1 MAQKVNSNI
10 LSYSKASSDYSQ
22 VTKMSIGFYG
32 IQLMILFAA
41 TVSCFSLDKIL
52 HYDSHPSPESS
63 TSNSFKPNFCRI
75 AIAMSSGENIS
86 TEIHHLG
93 GELVDGFG
101 FCGSYV
107 AKGYFKQSA
116 GSMRGQEVVVLYTYV
131 ENDYKER
138 SVDNLR
144 SVLQK
149 VVKLKK
155 FSLLTL
161 EIDGKSEIFF
171 PKF

>member
-1 MAQKVNSNI
+1 M
-10 LSYSKASSDYSQ
+10 
-22 VTKMSIGFYG
+22 
-32 IQLMILFAA
+32 
-41 TVSCFSLDKIL
+41 
-52 HYDSHPSPESS
+52 
-63 TSNSFKPNFCRI
+63 
-75 AIAMSSGENIS
+75 
-86 TEIHHLG
+86 
-93 GELVDGFG
+93 DGFG